1 MTNIPKKSALLT
13 LACIGLAISPAT
25 AANLNYADG
34 DLILYVQQFGG
45 AMTAMFDLGP
55 AYQFYRNATTNRI
68 NFINI
73 GGTLTGTTGSGGAG
87 YASNWYDDPN
97 TFWGIAAAN
106 NASIATGQTNGDP
119 NRTLYVSAVRN
130 SVGTVG
136 VSDSAQW
143 GTISNTNMTIAA
155 TSIISMTGHL
165 GSVPSGNTDRL
176 VESGGTSAIPTT
188 NPLIASGQA
197 GSAFSNVFAGGVSRS
212 FDIGTFGTFTG
223 FGPGGTNIVAESAL
237 DLERILASNTTSG
250 QVGGTLRK
258 GDFEGTFVVTSAGDV
273 SFLVAPVPEPC
284 TVAIL
289 ASSAL
294 VGLVRRRRI
303 RHTVQKN

>member
-1 MTNIPKKSALLT
+1 MTHISKKAILITLT
-13 LACIGLAISPAT
+13 CTGLSLSPTT
-25 AANLNYADG
+25 AANSNYADG

-55 AYQFYRNATTNRI
+55 AYQFYRNATANRI

-87 YASNWYDDPN
+87 YAANWYDDTS

-106 NASIATGQTNGDP
+106 NGSLAVGQTNGDP

-130 SVGTVG
+130 TVGTVG
-136 VSDSAQW
+136 VSDSGQW
-143 GTISNTNMTIAA
+143 SLSNTSMTNAA
-155 TSIISMTGHL
+155 TSIISLTSHL
-165 GSVPSGNTDRL
+165 GSVPAGNTDRL

-212 FDIGTFGTFTG
+212 FDVGTFGTFTG
-223 FGPGGTNIVAESAL
+223 FGPGGTDIVAESAL
-237 DLERILASNTTSG
+237 DLERVLASTTTSG

-284 TVAIL
+284 TVGIL
-289 ASSAL
+289 AASAL

-303 RHTVQKN
+303 PRTA